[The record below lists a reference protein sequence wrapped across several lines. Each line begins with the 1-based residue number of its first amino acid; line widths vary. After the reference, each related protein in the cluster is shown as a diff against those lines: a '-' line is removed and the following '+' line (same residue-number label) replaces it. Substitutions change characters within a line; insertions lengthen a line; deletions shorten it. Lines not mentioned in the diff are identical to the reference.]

1 MQSIPPLSFDEK
13 ILNDLSLL
21 LLSLLLH
28 CFYHCDLSCIA
39 FVDFMAQQQ
48 LDFGSESNGGKI
60 IPTSLQTEMQRS
72 YLEYAMSVIVGRAL
86 PDARDGLKPVHRRI
100 IYAMHQLGLVPDRPF
115 RKCARVVGDVLGKYH
130 PHGDQSVYDALVRL
144 VQDFSSRYPLLAGHG
159 NFGSVDNDPAAAMRY
174 TECRLAAI
182 GNEAMLSEIE
192 EDVVDFVDNFD
203 SSEQEP
209 AVLPAQLPILLLNG
223 STGIAVG
230 MATNIPPHN
239 LSEVVDGAIALLDN
253 PDLADEQLLKLIP
266 APDFPTG
273 GIIMNKE
280 GVREAYLTGRG
291 SIIVRGVAAVEQFG
305 GKGTGK
311 RQKLAIIIT
320 ELPYQVNKSAW
331 IEKIA
336 DLVNNAKI
344 EGISDIRDESDR
356 EGMRVVIELKKD
368 TAPESVLDQLYR
380 KTALQS
386 TFGASLLALQG
397 SIPKQMSLRELLQ
410 EFLTF
415 REQTLVKRFRYQL
428 QKAQEKSHLVEGLVL
443 VLQDIDR
450 LIRVLRFASNSA
462 FAKTDLQTEFALS
475 ETQAEAILSMPLR
488 RITAIEQQKLRE
500 ELETLQQQITK
511 LERLLGDRHEL
522 IKYLKKELRDHKK
535 KHSDQRR
542 THLAWHLLENR
553 KNISKDISINTSGLE
568 VPKANIRANTRNAK
582 TEKVVEKV
590 SEKTSDRK
598 SPKDKQAKQPKE
610 VPLISLTTE
619 LNIPVAAPQDVTV
632 QVTYKG
638 YVKSLEGNSSQSAD
652 LTDDVTIATYDTR
665 SDRELV
671 VLTNS
676 GRAFPVAIA
685 NIPVTKNKG
694 RGTPLITLL
703 PDGSD
708 RIVSQFVWE
717 KNPQLNSAPTQG
729 LVLLSSQGKI
739 KRSLLS
745 EFADMSARGLVA
757 AKFKEDDSLFWADI
771 VGIDQELAIATSA
784 GRILRLKAD
793 QNQIPTVGRA
803 AAGNIALRLGSAET
817 QIGVSIIDLQNQP
830 NSELVLIT
838 AAGFAKRIL
847 ASNIRAAVRG
857 AIGAQCFKF
866 ATRSDKLVS
875 MIAIADPRLDLP
887 VTFLIGQEND
897 IGLRTVQMPLGAIP
911 LELPSSQGRSIFAGE
926 SDLVRSE
933 KVIRVV

>member
-1 MQSIPPLSFDEK
+1 MHSSLSFKEK
-13 ILNDLSLL
+13 ILDD
-21 LLSLLLH
+21 LSLLLH
-28 CFYHCDLSCIA
+28 CFYHRDLSCIA

-209 AVLPAQLPILLLNG
+209 AVLPAQLPMLLLNG

-291 SIIVRGVAAVEQFG
+291 SIVVRGVAAVEQFG

-368 TAPESVLDQLYR
+368 TAPEAVLDQLYR
-380 KTALQS
+380 QTALQS

-415 REQTLVKRFRYQL
+415 REETLVKRFRYQL

-462 FAKTDLQTEFALS
+462 LAKTDLQTEFALS

-500 ELETLQQQITK
+500 ELETLQQQISK
-511 LERLLGDRHEL
+511 LEKLLSDRREL
-522 IKYLKKELRDHKK
+522 IKHLKKELRDHKK

-553 KNISKDISINTSGLE
+553 KNLSKDIGSNSVLEPLKTNT
-568 VPKANIRANTRNAK
+568 KNAK
-582 TEKVVEKV
+582 AEKVVEKV
-590 SEKTSDRK
+590 IEKTSDRK
-598 SPKDKQAKQPKE
+598 STKDKQVKQPKE

-619 LNIPVAAPQDVTV
+619 LNIPVAAPQDVTL
-632 QVTYKG
+632 QITYKG
-638 YVKSLEGNSSQSAD
+638 YVKGLEGNSSRSAD
-652 LTDDVTIATYDTR
+652 LMDDVTIATYDTR
-665 SDRELV
+665 SDRELI

-685 NIPVTKNKG
+685 NIPVTKSKG
-694 RGTPLITLL
+694 RGTPLITLLPDNKL

-708 RIVSQFVWE
+708 RIVSQFVWK
-717 KNPQLNSAPTQG
+717 KNPQLNSEPTEG

-803 AAGNIALRLGSAET
+803 AAGNIALRLGNAET
-817 QIGVSIIDLQNQP
+817 QIGVSIIDLQNYP

-838 AAGFAKRIL
+838 AAGFAKRL
-847 ASNIRAAVRG
+847 SANNIRAAVRG

-911 LELPSSQGRSIFAGE
+911 LELLSSQGRSIFAGE

>member
-1 MQSIPPLSFDEK
+1 
-13 ILNDLSLL
+13 
-21 LLSLLLH
+21 
-28 CFYHCDLSCIA
+28 
-39 FVDFMAQQQ
+39 MAKQGQQE

-60 IPTSLQTEMQRS
+60 IPTSLQTEMQQS

-100 IYAMHQLGLVPDRPF
+100 IYAMHELGLVPDRPF

-182 GNEAMLSEIE
+182 GNEAMLGEIE
-192 EDVVDFVDNFD
+192 EDVVDFVNNFD

-209 AVLPAQLPILLLNG
+209 AVLPAQLPMLLLNG

-239 LSEVVDGAIALLDN
+239 LSEIVDGAIALIDN
-253 PDLADEQLLKLIP
+253 PDLPDEQLLSLVL

-273 GIIMNKE
+273 GIIMNQE

-291 SIIVRGVAAVEQFG
+291 SITVRGVAAVEQFG

-311 RQKLAIIIT
+311 RPKLAIIIT

-336 DLVNNAKI
+336 ELVNNAKI
-344 EGISDIRDESDR
+344 DGISDIRDESDR

-368 TAPESVLDQLYR
+368 MTPEVVLDQLYR
-380 KTALQS
+380 QTALQS
-386 TFGASLLALQG
+386 TFGASMLALKG
-397 SIPKQMSLRELLQ
+397 SLPKQMSLRELLQ

-415 REQTLVKRFRYQL
+415 REETLVKRFRYQL
-428 QKAQEKSHLVEGLVL
+428 KKAQEKSHLVEGLVI
-443 VLQDIDR
+443 VLQDLDR
-450 LIRVLRFASNSA
+450 LIRILRFAHNSA
-462 FAKTDLQTEFALS
+462 LAKTDLQTEFTLS

-511 LERLLGDRHEL
+511 LERLLGDRREL
-522 IKYLKKELRDHKK
+522 MKFLKKELREHKK
-535 KHSDQRR
+535 RHSDPRR
-542 THLAWHLLENR
+542 THLAWQLL
-553 KNISKDISINTSGLE
+553 KTQQSINISSSIDLTEPPKSTSKNVKGAKGDRAIQQKLE
-568 VPKANIRANTRNAK
+568 TETVI
-582 TEKVVEKV
+582 EKVGEKKSKAATNKPPKPVEV
-590 SEKTSDRK
+590 S
-598 SPKDKQAKQPKE
+598 
-610 VPLISLTTE
+610 LISLTTK
-619 LNIPVAAPQDVTV
+619 LNIPVAEPQDITV
-632 QVTYKG
+632 QLTHKG
-638 YVKSLEGNSSQSAD
+638 YIKSLESSSKASPSVD
-652 LTDDVTIATYDTR
+652 LSDDITIAAYDTR
-665 SDRELV
+665 SDREMI
-671 VLTNS
+671 VLTDA
-676 GRAFPVAIA
+676 GRAFPLALA
-685 NIPVTKNKG
+685 NLPIIKG
-694 RGTPLITLL
+694 RGRGNPLITFL
-703 PDGSD
+703 PDSTE
-708 RIVSQFVWE
+708 RIVSQFVWKKHPE
-717 KNPQLNSAPTQG
+717 SIKS

-739 KRSLLS
+739 KRSPLA
-745 EFADMSARGLVA
+745 EFADMTARGLIA

-771 VGIDQELAIATSA
+771 VDLDQELAIATSA

-793 QNQIPTVGRA
+793 ETQIPTVGRS
-803 AAGNIALRLGSAET
+803 AAGNIALRLGSSET
-817 QIGVSIIDLQNQP
+817 QIGVSILDLQNHP
-830 NSELVLIT
+830 SSELILIT
-838 AAGFAKRIL
+838 AEGSAKRIS
-847 ASNIRAAVRG
+847 AANIRAAVRG

-866 ATRSDKLVS
+866 PSRSDKLVS
-875 MIAIADPRLDLP
+875 MTAIANPRLDLP

-911 LELPSSQGRSIFAGE
+911 LELPNSQGRSIFAGE

-933 KVIRVV
+933 KVIRVVI

>member
-1 MQSIPPLSFDEK
+1 M
-13 ILNDLSLL
+13 SLL

-28 CFYHCDLSCIA
+28 CFYHCDLSCMA

-192 EDVVDFVDNFD
+192 EDVVDFVNNFD

-209 AVLPAQLPILLLNG
+209 AVLPAQLPMLLLNG

-291 SIIVRGVAAVEQFG
+291 SIIVRGVAAVEQSG

-368 TAPESVLDQLYR
+368 TAPEAVLDQLYR
-380 KTALQS
+380 QTALQS

-415 REQTLVKRFRYQL
+415 REETLVKRFRYQL
-428 QKAQEKSHLVEGLVL
+428 QKAQEKSHLVAGLVL

-450 LIRVLRFASNSA
+450 LIRILRFASNSA
-462 FAKTDLQTEFALS
+462 LAKTDLQTEFALS

-500 ELETLQQQITK
+500 ELETLQQQISK
-511 LERLLGDRHEL
+511 LEKLLGDRREL
-522 IKYLKKELRDHKK
+522 IKHLKKELRDHKK

-542 THLAWHLLENR
+542 THLAWQLLENR
-553 KNISKDISINTSGLE
+553 KNLSKDISINTSVLE
-568 VPKANIRANTRNAK
+568 APKANTRNAK
-582 TEKVVEKV
+582 AEKSAKAEKVVEKV
-590 SEKTSDRK
+590 IEKTSDRK
-598 SPKDKQAKQPKE
+598 SAKDKQVKQPQE

-619 LNIPVAAPQDVTV
+619 LNIPIAAPQDITV

-638 YVKSLEGNSSQSAD
+638 YIKSLEGNFSQSAD

-685 NIPVTKNKG
+685 NIPVTKSKG

-703 PDGSD
+703 PDNKLPDGSD
-708 RIVSQFVWE
+708 RIVSQFVVSQFVWE
-717 KNPQLNSAPTQG
+717 KNPQLNSELIEG

-745 EFADMSARGLVA
+745 EFADMSTRGLVA

-793 QNQIPTVGRA
+793 ENQIPTVGRA
-803 AAGNIALRLGSAET
+803 AAGNIALRLGNAET
-817 QIGVSIIDLQNQP
+817 QIGVSIIDLENHP

-838 AAGFAKRIL
+838 AAGFAKRIS
-847 ASNIRAAVRG
+847 ADNIRAAVRG

-866 ATRSDKLVS
+866 ATRSDKLVG
-875 MIAIADPRLDLP
+875 MIAIADPRLELP

-911 LELPSSQGRSIFAGE
+911 LESPSSQGRSIFAGE
-926 SDLVRSE
+926 SDLVRAE

>member
-1 MQSIPPLSFDEK
+1 
-13 ILNDLSLL
+13 
-21 LLSLLLH
+21 
-28 CFYHCDLSCIA
+28 
-39 FVDFMAQQQ
+39 MAKQGQQQ
-48 LDFGSESNGGKI
+48 LDFGLESNGGNI
-60 IPTSLQTEMQRS
+60 IPTSLHTEMQRS

-100 IYAMHQLGLVPDRPF
+100 IYAMHELGLVPERPF

-192 EDVVDFVDNFD
+192 EDVVDFVNNFD
-203 SSEQEP
+203 GSEQEP
-209 AVLPAQLPILLLNG
+209 AVLPAQLPMLLLNG

-239 LSEVVDGAIALLDN
+239 LSEIVDGAIALIDN
-253 PDLADEQLLKLIP
+253 PDLPDDQLLTLIP

-273 GIIMNKE
+273 GIIMNAD
-280 GVREAYLTGRG
+280 GVRDAYLTGRG
-291 SIIVRGVAAVEQFG
+291 SITVRGVAAVEQFG

-336 DLVNNAKI
+336 ELVNNAKI
-344 EGISDIRDESDR
+344 DGISDIRDESDR

-368 TAPESVLDQLYR
+368 IVPEVVLEQLYR
-380 KTALQS
+380 QTALQS

-397 SIPKQMSLRELLQ
+397 SLPKQMSLRELMQ

-415 REQTLVKRFRYQL
+415 REETLVKRFRYQL
-428 QKAQEKSHLVEGLVL
+428 NKAQEKSHLLEGLVV
-443 VLQDIDR
+443 VLADLDR
-450 LIRVLRFASNSA
+450 LIRILRFANNSA
-462 FAKTDLQTEFALS
+462 LAKTDLQTEFALS

-500 ELETLQQQITK
+500 ELEALQQQIVK
-511 LERLLGDRHEL
+511 LERLLGDRREL
-522 IKYLKKELRDHKK
+522 LKFFKKELRDHKK
-535 KHSDQRR
+535 RHSDPRR
-542 THLAWHLLENR
+542 THLAWQLLENR
-553 KNISKDISINTSGLE
+553 KNLEIDVNSIEEKTALSKATS
-568 VPKANIRANTRNAK
+568 KNAK
-582 TEKVVEKV
+582 ADRNIQQKLETGNITEKPTEK
-590 SEKTSDRK
+590 STEKK
-598 SPKDKQAKQPKE
+598 SRSATTKQFKPVE

-619 LNIPVAAPQDVTV
+619 LNIPVAEPQDITV
-632 QVTYKG
+632 QLTHKG
-638 YVKSLEGNSSQSAD
+638 YIKSLEINSRLSQSAD
-652 LTDDVTIATYDTR
+652 LGDDVTIASYDTR
-665 SDRELV
+665 SDREMV
-671 VLTNS
+671 VMSSS
-676 GRAFPVAIA
+676 GRAFPLSLA
-685 NIPVTKNKG
+685 NVPMLKSKG

-703 PDGSD
+703 SD
-708 RIVSQFVWE
+708 SGESIVSQFVWE
-717 KNPQLNSAPTQG
+717 KNAESTEG

-739 KRSLLS
+739 KRSPLA
-745 EFADMSARGLVA
+745 EFADMTQRGLIA

-771 VGIDQELAIATSA
+771 VGLEQELAIATSA

-793 QNQIPTVGRA
+793 ETQIPTVGRS
-803 AAGNIALRLGSAET
+803 AAGNIALRLGSSET
-817 QIGVSIIDLQNQP
+817 QIGVSVLDLQNNP
-830 NSELVLIT
+830 STELILIT
-838 AAGFAKRIL
+838 AEGFAKRIS
-847 ASNIRAAVRG
+847 AANIRSAVRG
-857 AIGAQCFKF
+857 AIGSQCFKF
-866 ATRSDKLVS
+866 QSRADRLVS
-875 MIAIADPRLDLP
+875 MTAIANPRLDLP
-887 VTFLIGQEND
+887 VTFLIGQDND

-911 LELPSSQGRSIFAGE
+911 LELPNSQGRSIFAGE

-933 KVIRVV
+933 KVIRVVAK

>member
-1 MQSIPPLSFDEK
+1 
-13 ILNDLSLL
+13 
-21 LLSLLLH
+21 
-28 CFYHCDLSCIA
+28 
-39 FVDFMAQQQ
+39 MAKQGQQE

-60 IPTSLQTEMQRS
+60 ISTSLQTEMQQS

-100 IYAMHQLGLVPDRPF
+100 IYAMHELGLVPDRPF

-182 GNEAMLSEIE
+182 GNEAMLGEIE
-192 EDVVDFVDNFD
+192 EDVVDFVNNFD

-209 AVLPAQLPILLLNG
+209 AVLPAQLPMLLLNG

-239 LSEVVDGAIALLDN
+239 LSEIVDGAIALIDN
-253 PDLADEQLLKLIP
+253 PDLPDEQLLSLVL

-273 GIIMNKE
+273 GIIMNQE

-291 SIIVRGVAAVEQFG
+291 SITVRGVAAVEQFG

-311 RQKLAIIIT
+311 RPKLAIIIT

-336 DLVNNAKI
+336 ELVNNAKI
-344 EGISDIRDESDR
+344 DGISDIRDESDR

-368 TAPESVLDQLYR
+368 MTPEVVLDQLYR
-380 KTALQS
+380 QTALQS
-386 TFGASLLALQG
+386 TFGASMLALKG
-397 SIPKQMSLRELLQ
+397 SLPKQMSLRELLQ

-415 REQTLVKRFRYQL
+415 REETLVKRFRYQL
-428 QKAQEKSHLVEGLVL
+428 KKAQEKSHLVEGLVI
-443 VLQDIDR
+443 VLQDLDR
-450 LIRVLRFASNSA
+450 LIRILRFAHNSA
-462 FAKTDLQTEFALS
+462 LAKTDLQTEFTLS

-511 LERLLGDRHEL
+511 LERLLGDRREL
-522 IKYLKKELRDHKK
+522 MKFLKKELRDHKK
-535 KHSDQRR
+535 RHSDPRR
-542 THLAWHLLENR
+542 THLAWQLL
-553 KNISKDISINTSGLE
+553 KTQQSINISSSIDLTEPPKSTSKNVKGAKGDRAIQQKLE
-568 VPKANIRANTRNAK
+568 TETVI
-582 TEKVVEKV
+582 EKVGEKKSKAATNKPPKPVEV
-590 SEKTSDRK
+590 S
-598 SPKDKQAKQPKE
+598 
-610 VPLISLTTE
+610 LISLTTK
-619 LNIPVAAPQDVTV
+619 LNIPVAEPQDITV
-632 QVTYKG
+632 QLTHKG
-638 YVKSLEGNSSQSAD
+638 YIKSLESSSKASPSVD
-652 LTDDVTIATYDTR
+652 LSDDITIAAYDTR
-665 SDRELV
+665 SDREMI
-671 VLTNS
+671 VLTDA
-676 GRAFPVAIA
+676 GRAFPLALA
-685 NIPVTKNKG
+685 NLPIIKG
-694 RGTPLITLL
+694 RGRGNPLITFL
-703 PDGSD
+703 PDSTE
-708 RIVSQFVWE
+708 RIVSQFVWKKHPE
-717 KNPQLNSAPTQG
+717 SIKS

-739 KRSLLS
+739 KRSPLA
-745 EFADMSARGLVA
+745 EFADMTARGLIA

-771 VGIDQELAIATSA
+771 VDLDQELAIATSA

-793 QNQIPTVGRA
+793 ETQIPTVGRS
-803 AAGNIALRLGSAET
+803 AAGNIALRLGSSET
-817 QIGVSIIDLQNQP
+817 QIGVSILDLQNYP
-830 NSELVLIT
+830 SSELILIT
-838 AAGFAKRIL
+838 AEGSAKRIS
-847 ASNIRAAVRG
+847 AANIRAAVRG

-866 ATRSDKLVS
+866 PSRSDKLVS
-875 MIAIADPRLDLP
+875 MTAIANPRLDLP

-911 LELPSSQGRSIFAGE
+911 LELPNSQGRSIFAGE

-933 KVIRVV
+933 KVIRVVI

>member
-1 MQSIPPLSFDEK
+1 
-13 ILNDLSLL
+13 
-21 LLSLLLH
+21 
-28 CFYHCDLSCIA
+28 
-39 FVDFMAQQQ
+39 MAKQGQQE

-60 IPTSLQTEMQRS
+60 IPTSLQTEMQQS

-100 IYAMHQLGLVPDRPF
+100 IYAMHELGLVPDRPF

-182 GNEAMLSEIE
+182 GNEAMLGEIE
-192 EDVVDFVDNFD
+192 EDVVDFVNNFD
-203 SSEQEP
+203 SSEKEP

-239 LSEVVDGAIALLDN
+239 LSEIVDGVIALIDN
-253 PDLADEQLLKLIP
+253 PDLPDEQLLSLVL

-273 GIIMNKE
+273 GIIMNQE

-291 SIIVRGVAAVEQFG
+291 SITVRGVAAVEQFG

-311 RQKLAIIIT
+311 RPKLAIIIT

-336 DLVNNAKI
+336 ELVNNAKI
-344 EGISDIRDESDR
+344 DGISDIRDESDR

-368 TAPESVLDQLYR
+368 MAPEVVLDQLYR
-380 KTALQS
+380 QTALQS
-386 TFGASLLALQG
+386 TFGASMLALQG
-397 SIPKQMSLRELLQ
+397 SLPKQMSLRELLQ

-415 REQTLVKRFRYQL
+415 REETLVKRFRYQL
-428 QKAQEKSHLVEGLVL
+428 KKAQEKSHLVEGLVI
-443 VLQDIDR
+443 VLQDLDR
-450 LIRVLRFASNSA
+450 LIRILRFANNSA
-462 FAKTDLQTEFALS
+462 LAKTDLQTEFTLS

-500 ELETLQQQITK
+500 ELETLQQQVTK
-511 LERLLGDRHEL
+511 LERLLGDRREL
-522 IKYLKKELRDHKK
+522 MKFLKKELREHKK
-535 KHSDQRR
+535 RHSDPRR
-542 THLAWHLLENR
+542 THLAWQLLKTQQSINISSSVDLTEPPKSTS
-553 KNISKDISINTSGLE
+553 KNIKGAKGDRAIQQKLE
-568 VPKANIRANTRNAK
+568 TEIGTAQVP
-582 TEKVVEKV
+582 EKVPERV
-590 SEKTSDRK
+590 SEKK
-598 SPKDKQAKQPKE
+598 SKAPTNKQPKPVE
-610 VPLISLTTE
+610 VSLISLTTE
-619 LNIPVAAPQDVTV
+619 LNIPVAEPQDITV
-632 QVTYKG
+632 QLTHKG
-638 YVKSLEGNSSQSAD
+638 YIKSFESNSKVSPVVD
-652 LTDDVTIATYDTR
+652 LSDDVTIASYDTR
-665 SDRELV
+665 SDREMI
-671 VLTNS
+671 VLTDA
-676 GRAFPVAIA
+676 GRAFPLALA
-685 NIPVTKNKG
+685 NVPIIKSRG
-694 RGTPLITLL
+694 RGNPLITFL
-703 PDGSD
+703 PDSTE

-717 KNPQLNSAPTQG
+717 KNPESSES

-739 KRSLLS
+739 KRSPLA
-745 EFADMSARGLVA
+745 EFADMTARGLIA
-757 AKFKEDDSLFWADI
+757 AKFKEEDSLFWADI
-771 VGIDQELAIATSA
+771 VGLDQELAIATSA

-793 QNQIPTVGRA
+793 ETQIPTVGRS
-803 AAGNIALRLGSAET
+803 AAGNIALRLGSSET
-817 QIGVSIIDLQNQP
+817 QIGVSILDLQNHP
-830 NSELVLIT
+830 SSELILIT
-838 AAGFAKRIL
+838 AEGFAKRIS
-847 ASNIRAAVRG
+847 AANIRAAVRG

-866 ATRSDKLVS
+866 PSRSDKLVS
-875 MIAIADPRLDLP
+875 MTAIANPRLDLP

-911 LELPSSQGRSIFAGE
+911 LELPNSQGRSIFAGE

-933 KVIRVV
+933 KVIRVVAK

>member
-1 MQSIPPLSFDEK
+1 
-13 ILNDLSLL
+13 
-21 LLSLLLH
+21 
-28 CFYHCDLSCIA
+28 
-39 FVDFMAQQQ
+39 MAKQGQQE

-60 IPTSLQTEMQRS
+60 IPTSLQTEMQQS

-100 IYAMHQLGLVPDRPF
+100 IYAMHELGLVPDRPF

-182 GNEAMLSEIE
+182 GNEAMLGEIE
-192 EDVVDFVDNFD
+192 EDVVDFVNNFD

-209 AVLPAQLPILLLNG
+209 AVLPAQLPMLLLNG

-239 LSEVVDGAIALLDN
+239 LSEIVDGAIALIDN
-253 PDLADEQLLKLIP
+253 PDLPDEQLLSLVL

-273 GIIMNKE
+273 GIIMNQE

-291 SIIVRGVAAVEQFG
+291 SITVRGVAAVEQFG

-311 RQKLAIIIT
+311 RPKLAIIIT

-336 DLVNNAKI
+336 ELVNNAKI
-344 EGISDIRDESDR
+344 DGISDIRDESDR

-368 TAPESVLDQLYR
+368 MTPEVVLDQLYR
-380 KTALQS
+380 QTALQS
-386 TFGASLLALQG
+386 TFGASMLALKG
-397 SIPKQMSLRELLQ
+397 SLPKQMSLRELLQ

-415 REQTLVKRFRYQL
+415 REETLVKRFRYQL
-428 QKAQEKSHLVEGLVL
+428 KKAQEKSHLVEGLVI
-443 VLQDIDR
+443 VLQDLDR
-450 LIRVLRFASNSA
+450 LIRILRFANNSA
-462 FAKTDLQTEFALS
+462 LAKIDLQTEFTLS

-511 LERLLGDRHEL
+511 LERLLGDRREL
-522 IKYLKKELRDHKK
+522 MKFLKKELREHKK
-535 KHSDQRR
+535 RHSDPRR
-542 THLAWHLLENR
+542 THLAWQLL
-553 KNISKDISINTSGLE
+553 KTQQSINISSSVDLTEPPKSTSKTNKGAKGDRAIQQKIE
-568 VPKANIRANTRNAK
+568 TETVIEKAP
-582 TEKVVEKV
+582 EKK
-590 SEKTSDRK
+590 SKAPTNK
-598 SPKDKQAKQPKE
+598 SPKPVE
-610 VPLISLTTE
+610 VSLISLTTE
-619 LNIPVAAPQDVTV
+619 LNIPVAELQDITV
-632 QVTYKG
+632 QLTHKG
-638 YVKSLEGNSSQSAD
+638 YIKSFEGNSKASSSVD
-652 LTDDVTIATYDTR
+652 LNDDVTIASYDTR
-665 SDRELV
+665 SDQEMI
-671 VLTNS
+671 VLTDV
-676 GRAFPVAIA
+676 GRAFPLALA
-685 NIPVTKNKG
+685 NLPIVKG
-694 RGTPLITLL
+694 RGRGNPLITFL
-703 PDGSD
+703 PDSTE

-717 KNPQLNSAPTQG
+717 KNLESIES

-739 KRSLLS
+739 KRSPLA
-745 EFADMSARGLVA
+745 EFANMTARGLIA

-771 VGIDQELAIATSA
+771 VGLDQELAIATSA

-793 QNQIPTVGRA
+793 ETQIPTVGRS
-803 AAGNIALRLGSAET
+803 AAGNIALRLGSSET
-817 QIGVSIIDLQNQP
+817 QIGVSILDLQNHP
-830 NSELVLIT
+830 SSELILIT
-838 AAGFAKRIL
+838 AEGSAKRIS
-847 ASNIRAAVRG
+847 AANIRAAVRG

-866 ATRSDKLVS
+866 PSRSDKLVS
-875 MIAIADPRLDLP
+875 MTAIANPRLDLP

-911 LELPSSQGRSIFAGE
+911 LELPNSQGRSIFAGE

-933 KVIRVV
+933 KVIRVVI